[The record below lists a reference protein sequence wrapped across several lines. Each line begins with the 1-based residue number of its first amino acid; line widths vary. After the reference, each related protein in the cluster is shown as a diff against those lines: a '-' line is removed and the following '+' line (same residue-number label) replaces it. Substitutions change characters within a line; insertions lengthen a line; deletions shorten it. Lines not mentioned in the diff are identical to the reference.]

1 MSVKTAKNRLAL
13 FLFLFV
19 LSSAGAAEKTS
30 APDPM
35 EALSKLVRKEPART
49 KPIRYIFYSGVRY
62 VLLFDVA
69 DFYGLASQ
77 YTKEGVV
84 LYSSTRRVEMFYEKR
99 EGSING
105 TKTFFLAPVL
115 YLDKR
120 PYITETDFL
129 RVIDPAL
136 RTRIPQKQRIRT
148 IMIDPGHGGSD
159 PGAKGPV
166 LSEKQVN
173 LLIAAKLKRALEKL
187 GFRVLMTRTGDTFP
201 ALKDRTDMAKKNK
214 PDLFISIHCN
224 SAANSAVHGIE
235 TFLVTPV
242 GACSTA
248 DKEPQSTRYTGNA
261 FDQNNY
267 RLAFDI
273 HRSLLKFTG
282 CEDRGIR
289 HARFYVLRNSVC
301 PSILIECGF
310 LSNNAEGRLLATNE
324 RQNKIVAGILSGLAR
339 YAEAVKPSKKE
350 SASAA
355 VTKSGSTAAGGAARP
370 AADASGKTAGR

>member
-1 MSVKTAKNRLAL
+1 MKNAKKYLL
-13 FLFLFV
+13 FFLTPIV
-19 LSSAGAAEKTS
+19 LSAAGTDKAA
-30 APDPM
+30 PQDPV
-35 EALSKLVRKEPART
+35 EALSRLVHHEKPKA

-77 YTKEGVV
+77 YTKQGVV
-84 LYSSTRRVEMFYEKR
+84 LYSPTRRVEMFYEKR

-115 YLDKR
+115 YMDKR
-120 PYITETDFL
+120 PYITESDFL
-129 RVIDPAL
+129 RVIDPAI
-136 RTRIPQKQRIRT
+136 RTRIPQKHTIRT

-166 LSEKQVN
+166 QSEKQVN
-173 LLIAAKLKRALEKL
+173 LLIAIKLKRALEKL

-201 ALKDRTDMAKKNK
+201 TLKDRTDLAKKHK

-235 TFLVTPV
+235 TFLVTPA
-242 GACSTA
+242 GSCSTA
-248 DKEPQSTRYTGNA
+248 DKTPQSTRYTGNS

-267 RLAFDI
+267 RLAFDV

-282 CEDRGIR
+282 CEDRGVR

-310 LSNNAEGRLLATNE
+310 LSNNSEGRLLVSNE

-339 YAEAVKPSKKE
+339 YAEAVKPPPKDPAAATVKKTE
-350 SASAA
+350 GA
-355 VTKSGSTAAGGAARP
+355 TTAAR
-370 AADASGKTAGR
+370 DRTSGR

>member
-1 MSVKTAKNRLAL
+1 MSVKTLKRNLAFFLAL
-13 FLFLFV
+13 LALP
-19 LSSAGAAEKTS
+19 SARAEKS
-30 APDPM
+30 AQTDPV
-35 EALSKLVRKEPART
+35 EALNKLVRHETART
-49 KPIRYIFYSGVRY
+49 KPIRYIFYSGIRY

-77 YTKEGVV
+77 YTKQGVV
-84 LYSSTRRVEMFYEKR
+84 LYSATRRVEMFYEKR

-105 TKTFFLAPVL
+105 TKTFFLEPVL
-115 YLDKR
+115 YLNKR
-120 PYITETDFL
+120 PYITESDFL

-136 RTRIPQKQRIRT
+136 RTRIPQKHTIRT

-173 LLIAAKLKRALEKL
+173 LMIAIKLRRALEKL

-201 ALKDRTDMAKKNK
+201 TLKDRTDLAKKHK

-224 SAANSAVHGIE
+224 SAANSAVYGIE
-235 TFLVTPV
+235 TFLVTPA

-248 DKEPQSTRYTGNA
+248 DKTPQSTQFSGNA

-267 RLAFDI
+267 RLAFDV

-282 CEDRGIR
+282 CEDRGVR

-310 LSNNAEGRLLATNE
+310 LSNNSEGRLLASNE

-339 YAEAVKPSKKE
+339 YAEAVKPPPKDSAGAKKAE
-350 SASAA
+350 G
-355 VTKSGSTAAGGAARP
+355 TGTAGTARP
-370 AADASGKTAGR
+370 AASKGKTSGR

>member
-1 MSVKTAKNRLAL
+1 MMMKSRFVFLLL
-13 FLFLFV
+13 FSLV
-19 LSSAGAAEKTS
+19 LSLPGAENGAGSANPA
-30 APDPM
+30 
-35 EALSKLVRKEPART
+35 EALRKLAGQETKAA

-69 DFYGLASQ
+69 DFYGLTSQ
-77 YTKEGVV
+77 YTKKGVV

-120 PYITETDFL
+120 PYITESDFL

-136 RTRIPQKQRIRT
+136 RTRISRKQTIRT

-166 LSEKQVN
+166 QSEKQIN
-173 LLIAAKLKRALEKL
+173 LLIAVKLKRALEKL
-187 GFRVLMTRTGDTFP
+187 GFRVIMTRTGDTFP
-201 ALKDRTDMAKKNK
+201 ALKDRTDMAKKYK

-224 SAANSAVHGIE
+224 SAANTAVRGIE
-235 TFLVTPV
+235 TFLVTPA

-248 DKEPQSTRYTGNA
+248 DKTPQSTRYTGNA
-261 FDQNNY
+261 YDQNNY
-267 RLAFDI
+267 RLAYDV

-282 CEDRGIR
+282 CEDRGVR
-289 HARFYVLRNSVC
+289 HARFFVLRNSVC

-310 LSNNAEGRLLATNE
+310 LSNDSEGRLLASNE

-339 YAEAVKPSKKE
+339 YAEAVKPLPNPAEEKKAGTGAA
-350 SASAA
+350 ASG
-355 VTKSGSTAAGGAARP
+355 TQSSAGG
-370 AADASGKTAGR
+370 KTQKR

>member
-1 MSVKTAKNRLAL
+1 MMMKFRFVFFLLL
-13 FLFLFV
+13 FLV
-19 LSSAGAAEKTS
+19 LSLPGADNRTGSA
-30 APDPM
+30 DPA
-35 EALSKLVRKEPART
+35 EALRKLAGQEAKAA

-69 DFYGLASQ
+69 DFYGLTSQ
-77 YTKEGVV
+77 YTKKGVV

-120 PYITETDFL
+120 PYITESDFL

-136 RTRIPQKQRIRT
+136 RTRISRKQTIRT

-166 LSEKQVN
+166 QSEKQVN
-173 LLIAAKLKRALEKL
+173 LLIAVKLKRALEKL
-187 GFRVLMTRTGDTFP
+187 GFRVIMTRTGDTFP
-201 ALKDRTDMAKKNK
+201 ALKDRTDMAKKYK

-224 SAANSAVHGIE
+224 SAANTSVRGIE
-235 TFLVTPV
+235 TFLVTPA

-248 DKEPQSTRYTGNA
+248 DKTPQSTRYTGNA
-261 FDQNNY
+261 YDQNNY
-267 RLAFDI
+267 RLAYDV

-282 CEDRGIR
+282 CEDRGVR

-310 LSNNAEGRLLATNE
+310 LSNDSEGRLLASNE

-339 YAEAVKPSKKE
+339 YAEAVKPRSNPAETKKAGN
-350 SASAA
+350 SASSSA
-355 VTKSGSTAAGGAARP
+355 SGSQDKAQ
-370 AADASGKTAGR
+370 GR

>member
-1 MSVKTAKNRLAL
+1 MMKKFRFVFLLLLLISLASRGADSTSGTADPAEAQRKLTKQEP
-13 FLFLFV
+13 
-19 LSSAGAAEKTS
+19 GAS
-30 APDPM
+30 
-35 EALSKLVRKEPART
+35 

-77 YTKEGVV
+77 YTKKGVV
-84 LYSSTRRVEMFYEKR
+84 LYSATRRVEMFYEKR

-105 TKTFFLAPVL
+105 TKTYFLAPVL

-120 PYITETDFL
+120 PYITEADFL

-136 RTRIPQKQRIRT
+136 RTRISRKQTIRT

-166 LSEKQVN
+166 QSEKQVN
-173 LLIAAKLKRALEKL
+173 LMIAVKLRRALEKL
-187 GFRVLMTRTGDTFP
+187 GFRVIMTRTGDTFP
-201 ALKDRTDMAKKNK
+201 ALKDRTDMAKKYK

-224 SAANSAVHGIE
+224 SAANSSVRGIE
-235 TFLVTPV
+235 TFLVTPA

-248 DKEPQSTRYTGNA
+248 DKTPQSTRYSGNA
-261 FDQNNY
+261 HDQNNY
-267 RLAFDI
+267 RLAFDV

-282 CEDRGIR
+282 CEDRGVR

-310 LSNNAEGRLLATNE
+310 LSNDSEGRLLASNE

-339 YAEAVKPSKKE
+339 YMEAVKPLPDP
-350 SASAA
+350 SAA
-355 VTKSGSTAAGGAARP
+355 KKAGSGTSAGTKPGGKAQ
-370 AADASGKTAGR
+370 GR

>member
-1 MSVKTAKNRLAL
+1 MSVRMLKINLAVFLAL
-13 FLFLFV
+13 LALPS
-19 LSSAGAAEKTS
+19 LRAQQTAQTN
-30 APDPM
+30 DPV
-35 EALSKLVRKEPART
+35 EALSKLVQTTRP

-77 YTKEGVV
+77 YTKQGVV
-84 LYSSTRRVEMFYEKR
+84 LYSATRRVEMFYEKR

-105 TKTFFLAPVL
+105 TKTFFLEPVL

-120 PYITETDFL
+120 PYITESDFL

-136 RTRIPQKQRIRT
+136 RTRIPQKHTIRT

-173 LLIAAKLKRALEKL
+173 LMIATKLKRALEKL

-201 ALKDRTDMAKKNK
+201 TLKDRTDLAKKYK

-224 SAANSAVHGIE
+224 SAANSGVYGIE
-235 TFLVTPV
+235 TYLVTPA

-248 DKEPQSTRYTGNA
+248 DKTPQSTQFSGNA

-267 RLAFDI
+267 RLAFDV

-282 CEDRGIR
+282 CEDRGVR

-310 LSNNAEGRLLATNE
+310 LSNNSEGRLLASNE

-339 YAEAVKPSKKE
+339 YAEAVKPPANNAAPPAAKKTE
-350 SASAA
+350 GTPSRP
-355 VTKSGSTAAGGAARP
+355 ARP
-370 AADASGKTAGR
+370 AAGKRKTSGR

>member
-1 MSVKTAKNRLAL
+1 MMRFVRPLVFLLLAMLLLPLPGAETAPAKPAEAPKQP
-13 FLFLFV
+13 
-19 LSSAGAAEKTS
+19 AGQQAKKS
-30 APDPM
+30 G
-35 EALSKLVRKEPART
+35 

-77 YTKEGVV
+77 YTRQGVV

-105 TKTFFLAPVL
+105 TKTYFLAPVL

-120 PYITETDFL
+120 PYITEADFL
-129 RVIDPAL
+129 RVLDPAL
-136 RTRIPQKQRIRT
+136 RTRISPKHTVRT

-201 ALKDRTDMAKKNK
+201 ALKDRTDMAKKQK

-224 SAANSAVHGIE
+224 SAANTSVHGIE
-235 TFLVTPV
+235 TFLVTPP

-248 DKEPQSTRYTGNA
+248 DKTPQSTRYSGNE

-267 RLAFDI
+267 RLAFEV

-282 CEDRGIR
+282 CEDRGVR
-289 HARFYVLRNSVC
+289 HARFYVLRNSSC

-310 LSNNAEGRLLATNE
+310 LSNTAEGRLLASNE
-324 RQNKIVAGILSGLAR
+324 RQNKIVAGILSGLVR
-339 YAEAVKPSKKE
+339 YMEAVKPPANQAKK
-350 SASAA
+350 
-355 VTKSGSTAAGGAARP
+355 K
-370 AADASGKTAGR
+370 